1 MRAAVVN
8 AVGDGFTITDLHID
22 EPRGREVLIDV
33 KAAGLCH
40 SDLHFADHDF
50 GTPMPAVLGHESAG
64 VVLAVG
70 PDVRDVRVGD
80 HVVAC
85 LIRACGH
92 CLACEAG
99 RGYRCTNRNELL
111 RTPDEPAKLTTVD
124 GTPVTPAFGTAG
136 FAERTLVDERQLAVL
151 PKEMPFAQAAVL
163 GCAVATGIGSALN
176 TAAIVPGD
184 TVAVIGLGGI
194 GLNVLSGAR
203 LAEASTIIGI
213 DRNPEALKLANRFGA
228 THTIDASAQDPVGA
242 VREITGGGVMHAFE
256 AVGLETTTQ
265 QAVRM
270 TAVGGTAW
278 LIGLHRLDA
287 TTTLSMQQD
296 VLMPQRSIVGTYM
309 GSTDVQRDLPRYAQW
324 YLDGRINLDDL
335 VADQIDVSEINA
347 GFDRMRQGAIARTVI
362 TSWDA

>member
-8 AVGDGFTITDLHID
+8 AVGGGFTITDLQID
-22 EPRGREVLIDV
+22 EPRGREVLIEV

-64 VVLAVG
+64 VVIAVG
-70 PDVRDVRVGD
+70 PDVRDVSIGD

-111 RTPDEPAKLTTVD
+111 RTPDAPPRLTTKD
-124 GTPVTPAFGTAG
+124 GAAVTAAFGTAG
-136 FAERTLVDERQLAVL
+136 FAERTLVDERQLAVI

-176 TAAIVPGD
+176 TATIAPGD
-184 TVAVIGLGGI
+184 SVAVIGLGGI

-203 LAEASTIIGI
+203 LAEAATIIGI
-213 DRNPEALKLANRFGA
+213 DRNPKALELAHRFGA
-228 THTIDASAQDPVGA
+228 THTVDASAQDPIAA
-242 VREITGGGVMHAFE
+242 VRELTGAGVTHAFE
-256 AVGLETTTQ
+256 AVGLEITTQ

-270 TAVGGTAW
+270 TAPGGTAW

-335 VADQIDVSEINA
+335 VADQIEVADINA
-347 GFDRMRQGAIARTVI
+347 GFDRMRAGAIARTVI
-362 TSWDA
+362 TSW

>member
-8 AVGDGFTITDLHID
+8 AVGDGFTITDLQID
-22 EPRGREVLIDV
+22 EPRGREVLVDV

-64 VVLAVG
+64 VVIAVG
-70 PDVRDVRVGD
+70 PDVRDVQVGD

-85 LIRACGH
+85 LIRSCGH
-92 CLACEAG
+92 CLACESG

-111 RTPDEPAKLTTVD
+111 RAPDEPAKLTTTD
-124 GTPVTPAFGTAG
+124 GTPVTAAFGTAG
-136 FAERTLVDERQLAVL
+136 FAERTLVHERQLAVI
-151 PKEMPFAQAAVL
+151 PKQMPFAQAAVL
-163 GCAVATGIGSALN
+163 GCAVATGIGSAVN
-176 TAAIVPGD
+176 TAALAPGD
-184 TVAVIGLGGI
+184 GVAVIGLGGI
-194 GLNVLSGAR
+194 GLNVLSGAKI
-203 LAEASTIIGI
+203 AGASTIIGV
-213 DRNPEALKLANRFGA
+213 DRNPKALELAKQFGA
-228 THTIDASAQDPVGA
+228 THTVDASTQDPIEA
-242 VREITGGGVMHAFE
+242 VKAITGAGVMHAFE
-256 AVGLETTTQ
+256 AVGLEATTQ

-270 TAVGGTAW
+270 TGTGGTAW
-278 LIGLHRLDA
+278 LIGLHRPGA

-324 YLDGRINLDDL
+324 YLDGKINLDDL
-335 VADQIDVSEINA
+335 VAEQIDVADINA

-362 TSWDA
+362 TSWNG

>member
-8 AVGDGFTITDLHID
+8 AVGGGFTITDLQID

-33 KAAGLCH
+33 RAAGLCH

-50 GTPMPAVLGHESAG
+50 GTVMPAVLGHESAG
-64 VVLAVG
+64 VVIAVG
-70 PDVRDVRVGD
+70 PDVREVKIGD

-92 CLACEAG
+92 CLACAGG

-111 RTPDEPAKLTTVD
+111 RSPDAPAKLTTTD
-124 GTPVTPAFGTAG
+124 GSSVTAAFGTAG
-136 FAERTLVDERQLAVL
+136 FAERTLVDERQLAVI
-151 PKEMPFAQAAVL
+151 PKQMPFAQAAVL

-176 TAAIVPGD
+176 TAAITPGD

-203 LAEASTIIGI
+203 LAEAGTIIGI
-213 DRNPEALKLANRFGA
+213 DRNPKALELATRFGA
-228 THTIDASAQDPVGA
+228 THTVDASAQDPVAA
-242 VREITGGGVMHAFE
+242 VRELTGGGVMHAFE
-256 AVGLETTTQ
+256 AVGLEVTTQ

-270 TAVGGTAW
+270 TCTGGTAW
-278 LIGLHRLDA
+278 LIGLHRPGS

-324 YLDGRINLDDL
+324 YLDGTINLDDL
-335 VADQIDVSEINA
+335 VADEINVADINA
-347 GFDRMRQGAIARTVI
+347 GFDRMRAGAIARTVI
-362 TSWDA
+362 TSW

>member
-8 AVGDGFTITDLHID
+8 AVGGGFTVTDLRID
-22 EPRGREVLIDV
+22 EPRGREVLVDV
-33 KAAGLCH
+33 RAAGLCH

-70 PDVRDVRVGD
+70 PEVRDVRVGD

-85 LIRACGH
+85 LIRSCGH
-92 CLACEAG
+92 CIACETG
-99 RGYRCTNRNELL
+99 RGYRCANRNELL
-111 RTPDEPAKLTTVD
+111 RTADEPAKLTAYD
-124 GTPVTPAFGTAG
+124 GTPVTAAFGTAG
-136 FAERTLVDERQLAVL
+136 FAERTLVHERQLAVI

-176 TAAIVPGD
+176 TATIASGD
-184 TVAVIGLGGI
+184 AVAVIGLGGI
-194 GLNVLSGAR
+194 GLNVLSGAS

-213 DRNPEALKLANRFGA
+213 DRNPKALELAKRFGA
-228 THTIDASAQDPVGA
+228 THTIDASQVDPVAA
-242 VREITGGGVMHAFE
+242 VRELTGGGVLHAFE
-256 AVGLETTTQ
+256 AVGLEATTQ

-270 TAVGGTAW
+270 TTTGGTAW
-278 LIGLHRLDA
+278 LIGLHRPDQ

-324 YLDGRINLDDL
+324 YLDGLINLDDL
-335 VADQIDVSEINA
+335 VADQIDVADINA

-362 TSWDA
+362 TSW